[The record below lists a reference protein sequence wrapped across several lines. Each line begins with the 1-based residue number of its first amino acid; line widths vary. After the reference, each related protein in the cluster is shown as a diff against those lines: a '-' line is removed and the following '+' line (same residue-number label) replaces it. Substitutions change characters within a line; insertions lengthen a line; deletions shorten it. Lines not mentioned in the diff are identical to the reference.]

1 MKVTRYILASVI
13 LSLVLHLV
21 LLLCCAR
28 MRFRSPMSPME
39 STKERELIS
48 IHLLSPLSLPQEVK
62 QTEPKRPEI
71 SSEKSADALQSEL
84 EQSEALA
91 DKKLQEVLERENITV
106 QLPAPKIQFAGLE
119 GTAVQADLPKPMAP
133 EPAQAPRPEIIQI
146 EVTDLA
152 PVSHEDRV
160 LIPQVERIDVPD
172 VHLPSLLPHGKEITG
187 AGGSY
192 NVGMRLQ
199 PPSFQLP
206 EVIPEDKPFAEND
219 ALPPLELSPVD
230 LQVDNGGISTQQPLP
245 FDQFVNVN
253 VVVQEDRTRGG
264 GYFMVTIQANERSEN
279 VAEIALDTLFIIDHS
294 TSISYPKLQEFKEAT
309 INALEYLNPRDRF
322 NIVTFN
328 NEAKSLAS
336 SFAPAT
342 KKNVEV
348 ARTFISRIVREGT
361 TDVFGGIHPYVKA
374 SNGTPGRP
382 LNIYLLTDGISTVNI
397 YKKEDFLQ
405 KIVGINPGNVSIHTF
420 SAGKEANRELLDYL
434 AMLNHGYS
442 EHAPA
447 VKDIHAQLTK
457 FIASLG
463 HLLISDMSYIAPAA
477 LAQEIYPKQLPHLYR
492 NAPLKLFGR
501 FGAADKNLVLTI
513 RGRDAEGKQRD
524 LVYSCAFADC
534 EKAQEEL
541 GRLWAA
547 RKIFQL
553 LTDKV
558 LTSDPAA
565 KQRFD
570 QEIKRLK
577 SSFAIAVPY
586 N

>member
-1 MKVTRYILASVI
+1 MKITRYILASVI
-13 LSLVLHLV
+13 LSLVLHL
-21 LLLCCAR
+21 LLLMCFAR
-28 MRFRSPMSPME
+28 MRFRSPLASAE
-39 STKERELIS
+39 THKERDLIS
-48 IHLLSPLSLPQEVK
+48 IHLLSPLSPQQETA
-62 QTEPKRPEI
+62 QTETQTPDAASR
-71 SSEKSADALQSEL
+71 KSD
-84 EQSEALA
+84 EALREELQA
-91 DKKLQEVLERENITV
+91 EGTLAEKKLQEVLERENITV

-119 GTAVQADLPKPMAP
+119 GSTVQTDLPKQMAP
-133 EPAQAPRPEIIQI
+133 EPAQAPRPKIIQI
-146 EVTDLA
+146 EA
-152 PVSHEDRV
+152 PELPPASREERV
-160 LIPQVERIDVPD
+160 VIPQVERIDVPD
-172 VHLPSLLPHGKEITG
+172 VHLPSLLPHGKEISGT
-187 AGGSY
+187 GGSF
-192 NVGMRLQ
+192 NVGMRLT
-199 PPSFQLP
+199 PPSFQP
-206 EVIPEDKPFAEND
+206 PDVIPEDKPFGEGG
-219 ALPPLELSPVD
+219 ALPPMELPPVD
-230 LQVDNGGISTQQPLP
+230 LQPDDAGISTQQPLP

-294 TSISYPKLQEFKEAT
+294 TSISSAKLQEFKDAT

-328 NEAKSLAS
+328 NEAKSLAT

-342 KKNVEV
+342 RKNLDV

-361 TDVFGGIHPYVKA
+361 TDVFGGIHPFVKA

-447 VKDIHAQLTK
+447 VKDIHSQLTR

-463 HLLISDMSYIAPAA
+463 HLLISDMSYIAPAS
-477 LAQEIYPKQLPHLYR
+477 LAREIYPKQLPHLYR
-492 NAPLKLFGR
+492 NAPLRLFGKYSP
-501 FGAADKNLVLTI
+501 ADKELVLTI

-524 LVYSCAFADC
+524 LVFSCAFTDC
-534 EKAQEEL
+534 EKTQEEL

-558 LTSDPAA
+558 LATDPAV
-565 KQRFD
+565 KQNYD
-570 QEIKRLK
+570 AEIKRLK
-577 SSFAIAVPY
+577 TSFSIAVPY